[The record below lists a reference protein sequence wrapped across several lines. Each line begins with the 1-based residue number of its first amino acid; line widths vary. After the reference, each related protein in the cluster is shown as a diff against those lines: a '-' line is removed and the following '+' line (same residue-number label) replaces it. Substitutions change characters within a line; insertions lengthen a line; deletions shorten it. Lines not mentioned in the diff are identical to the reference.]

1 MFDESHEFLTK
12 KDKYLWRVEKLS
24 ITSKEVLVASTF
36 ENHRP
41 QVHFFQSEKRNETF
55 VAKLRKRKKE
65 KDNWIP
71 ILQNVSHILRLNIF
85 VSIPYPIRNNNNN
98 FITRMKKKKFKY
110 EPTLILFASDST
122 KSDSRATYIP
132 HLIISYLTSVTA
144 RGSNGLQGC
153 PPIVETVIVRWSPI
167 TRIRWSIR
175 YYSNLTYSH
184 ERKGSQGK
192 EIERGG
198 VSKTFA

>member
-98 FITRMKKKKFKY
+98 FITRMKKKKI
-110 EPTLILFASDST
+110 LIRTNFNIIRKRFHKKWFASHVYSSSNHFISHLCYGSRIQRSPRVSPNRRNGDRSVIANHEDS
-122 KSDSRATYIP
+122 
-132 HLIISYLTSVTA
+132 LIDPL
-144 RGSNGLQGC
+144 L
-153 PPIVETVIVRWSPI
+153 
-167 TRIRWSIR
+167 
-175 YYSNLTYSH
+175 L
-184 ERKGSQGK
+184 
-192 EIERGG
+192 
-198 VSKTFA
+198 